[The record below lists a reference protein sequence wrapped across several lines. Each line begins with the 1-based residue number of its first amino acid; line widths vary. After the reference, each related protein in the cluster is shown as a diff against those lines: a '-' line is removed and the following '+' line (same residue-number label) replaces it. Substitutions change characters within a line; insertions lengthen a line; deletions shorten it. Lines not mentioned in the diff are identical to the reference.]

1 MAKSTKRQSIGLW
14 MNGLH
19 VGEWQVSARGVHTL
33 AYAQAW
39 RDSPYARPISL
50 SLPIEED
57 HHGPVVERYFD
68 NLLPDN
74 KAIRSRLQEKFG
86 ASSDSAFDLL
96 AEVGRDCVGALQL
109 LPAGETP
116 PPTNTIT
123 GEKLNDEQISLLL
136 DNVLVAGRHTDQDDF
151 RISVA
156 GAQEKT
162 ALLFWGKNWMRPT
175 GSTPTTHLLKLPIGR
190 HNDLQI
196 DLATSVDNEWICSRI
211 LSAFKIP
218 VAEARPEIFGK
229 HRVLVVT
236 RFDRRVGPD
245 GKWLIRRPQED
256 MCQAF
261 GVDSSSKYEDKGGPG
276 IEQIMNKLL
285 ASDQY
290 AYDREIFFKVQIVF
304 WMLAAIDGHAKNFSI
319 HLGDQGRFS
328 LQPLYD
334 VLSAHPYLRAGW
346 QRGIGGQSLEAKKI
360 KMAMAWSGENRHYRW
375 SEIETKHFISTGR
388 RCGFQ
393 ASFVEQILDE
403 LSAETPRV
411 VEAVRKECAKADN
424 AVLDRILTGLLEAAR
439 KIQRARTVAGQRPA
453 V

>member
-1 MAKSTKRQSIGLW
+1 MARHAKRQAIGLW
-14 MNGLH
+14 MNGIY
-19 VGEWQVSARGVHTL
+19 VGEWRISSRGVHTL
-33 AYAQAW
+33 AYAQEW
-39 RDSPYARPISL
+39 RDSIFARPISL

-96 AEVGRDCVGALQL
+96 SEIGRDCVGALQL
-109 LPAGETP
+109 LPAGEVP
-116 PPTNTIT
+116 PPADTIT
-123 GEKLNDEQISLLL
+123 GEELDNEQISQLL
-136 DNVLVAGRHTDQDDF
+136 DNVLMAGRHADLDDF

-162 ALLFWGKNWMRPT
+162 ALLFWQGGWKRPT
-175 GSTPTTHLLKLPIGR
+175 DAIPTTHLLKLPIGR

-196 DLATSVDNEWICSRI
+196 DLSTSVDNEWICSRI
-211 LSAFKIP
+211 LNAFKIP
-218 VAEARPEIFGK
+218 VAEARPETFGK

-236 RFDRRVGPD
+236 RFDRRVGPE
-245 GKWLIRRPQED
+245 GKSLIRRPQED
-256 MCQAF
+256 MCQVF
-261 GVDSSSKYEDKGGPG
+261 GVGSSSKYEDKGGPG
-276 IEQIMNKLL
+276 IQQIMHKLL

-290 AYDREIFFKVQIVF
+290 AYDREVFFKAQIIF

-334 VLSAHPYLRAGW
+334 VLSAHPYLRTGG
-346 QRGIGGQSLEAKKI
+346 QSGIGGQSLEAKKI

-375 SEIETKHFISTGR
+375 SEIEPRHFISTGR
-388 RCGFQ
+388 RCGLQ
-393 ASFVEQILDE
+393 PTFVEQMLDE
-403 LSAETPRV
+403 LVADTPSV
-411 VEAVRKECAKADN
+411 VETVGKECAEADK
-424 AVLDRILTGLLEAAR
+424 AVLDRILAGLSAAADR
-439 KIQRARTVAGQRPA
+439 IQRTRAAPH
-453 V
+453 